1 MQNLTEALTE
11 VKPAR
16 IGYFTIRGSGER
28 SPLGYR
34 CAGVNLA
41 VAVSVG
47 AGGCVSGGG
56 RGPLSAEAPTPPWFR
71 KRATRYQGSV

>member
-28 SPLGYR
+28 NPLGYR
-34 CAGVNLA
+34 CAGVNLT
-41 VAVSVG
+41 VAVTVG
-47 AGGCVSGGG
+47 AGGCAVGGDGG
-56 RGPLSAEAPTPPWFR
+56 RGGGPWG
-71 KRATRYQGSV
+71 RASSGFHLAIGG